1 MISKKTVAYFES
13 FLGAAPFPRI
23 QKDPRLDTRIDKYY
37 ASAMAR
43 LAKTTDKDFNKYI
56 ARNLVA
62 WFRRFP
68 AKNDPD
74 RKQKDEVDDRN
85 GAGEALDDTIYD
97 DGEDQGLDP
106 SDEEGT
112 ESDVPPRPPP
122 AAAAV

>member
-13 FLGAAPFPRI
+13 FLGAGPFPRI
-23 QKDPRLDTRIDKYY
+23 QKDPRLDTKIDKYY

-56 ARNLVA
+56 ERKLVA

-74 RKQKDEVDDRN
+74 LKKKDKVNDRN
-85 GAGEALDDTIYD
+85 GAEEDHDNTIY
-97 DGEDQGLDP
+97 
-106 SDEEGT
+106 
-112 ESDVPPRPPP
+112 
-122 AAAAV
+122 